1 MSTTEEKPKKK
12 ITEGRRSSLKT
23 TDTNPHKFLKIKEK
37 RHSVSWGKSDTF
49 QFKQMKATFQESK
62 DVEIPLKEKDAKE
75 TKHKEFVENRRK
87 SIKDEF
93 SLVKELMKKNIIEE
107 EDDEE
112 TNDELKKNTDKN
124 VQLGHDALNEQDS
137 ESSSSDESEEKEK

>member
-1 MSTTEEKPKKK
+1 MSDQLKKK
-12 ITEGRRSSLKT
+12 LTEGRRSSLKT
-23 TDTNPHKFLKIKEK
+23 SDNNPQNLINVKGK

-62 DVEIPLKEKDAKE
+62 DVEIPDKAKE

-93 SLVKELMKKNIIEE
+93 SLVKEALKKNIIEE
-107 EDDEE
+107 EDDED
-112 TNDELKKNTDKN
+112 TNDEVKKNTDKN
-124 VQLGHDALNEQDS
+124 IKLGHEAMNEES
-137 ESSSSDESEEKEK
+137 ESSESENSDEKSD

>member
-1 MSTTEEKPKKK
+1 MSTEQNPKKK
-12 ITEGRRSSLKT
+12 LVEARRSSLKT
-23 TDTNPHKFLKIKEK
+23 SDNNPHNVLKIKEK

-62 DVEIPLKEKDAKE
+62 DVELPQKDIVEKE

-93 SLVKELMKKNIIEE
+93 SLVKEVLKKNIIEKG
-107 EDDEE
+107 EDEK
-112 TNDELKKNTDKN
+112 TNDEIKKNTDKN
-124 VQLGHDALNEQDS
+124 VKLGHDALNEKDS
-137 ESSSSDESEEKEK
+137 ESSSSGEFAEEN

>member
-1 MSTTEEKPKKK
+1 MSEEPPKKK
-12 ITEGRRSSLKT
+12 LIENRRSSLKT
-23 TDTNPHKFLKIKEK
+23 SDNNPQDLLKLKNK

-62 DVEIPLKEKDAKE
+62 DVEIPNKEKE
-75 TKHKEFVENRRK
+75 LKHKEFVENRRK

-93 SLVKELMKKNIIEE
+93 SIVKEALKKNIIEE

-112 TNDELKKNTDKN
+112 TNDELKKNTDQN
-124 VQLGHDALNEQDS
+124 VKLGHEAMNEEDS
-137 ESSSSDESEEKEK
+137 DSNSEMSEGEN

>member
-49 QFKQMKATFQESK
+49 QFKQMKATFQETK
-62 DVEIPLKEKDAKE
+62 DVEAPNKEQE
-75 TKHKEFVENRRK
+75 VKHKEFVENRRK

-93 SLVKELMKKNIIEE
+93 SLVKEALKKIVIE

-112 TNDELKKNTDKN
+112 DTNDEVKKNTDKN
-124 VQLGHDALNEQDS
+124 VKIGHDSLNEEDS
-137 ESSSSDESEEKEK
+137 ESNNSDSEEK

>member
-1 MSTTEEKPKKK
+1 M
-12 ITEGRRSSLKT
+12 TEGRRSSLKT
-23 TDTNPHKFLKIKEK
+23 SDNNTQNLLKFKDK

-62 DVEIPLKEKDAKE
+62 DVEIPEKEKE
-75 TKHKEFVENRRK
+75 VKHKEFVENRRK

-93 SLVKELMKKNIIEE
+93 SIVKEALKKNVIEE

-112 TNDELKKNTDKN
+112 TNDEVKKNTDQNIK
-124 VQLGHDALNEQDS
+124 LGHEALNEESDS
-137 ESSSSDESEEKEK
+137 NESENSEEN

>member
-1 MSTTEEKPKKK
+1 M
-12 ITEGRRSSLKT
+12 TEGRRSSLKT
-23 TDTNPHKFLKIKEK
+23 SDNNTQNLLKFKDK

-62 DVEIPLKEKDAKE
+62 DVEIPDKEKE
-75 TKHKEFVENRRK
+75 VKHKEFVENRRK

-93 SLVKELMKKNIIEE
+93 SIVKEALKKNVIEE

-112 TNDELKKNTDKN
+112 TNDEVKKNTDQNIK
-124 VQLGHDALNEQDS
+124 LGHEALNEESDS
-137 ESSSSDESEEKEK
+137 NESENSEEN

>member
-1 MSTTEEKPKKK
+1 MSSEQNPKKN
-12 ITEGRRSSLKT
+12 ITEARRSSLKT
-23 TDTNPHKFLKIKEK
+23 PDNNPKNLLKLKEK

-62 DVEIPLKEKDAKE
+62 DVEIQDKTKEI
-75 TKHKEFVENRRK
+75 KHKEFVENRRK

-93 SLVKELMKKNIIEE
+93 SLVKEALKKSIIEE

-112 TNDELKKNTDKN
+112 TNDEVKKNTDQNIK
-124 VQLGHDALNEQDS
+124 LGHDALNEESDSNDS
-137 ESSSSDESEEKEK
+137 ENSEEN